1 MHKTIINLLEIKND
15 IKQFKTNVNDQV
27 ELIAVSKTFAAEQIL
42 PLIDFGH
49 IHFGENKIQEA
60 LNKWPTLKSNHPSVK
75 LHMLGKIQ
83 TNKVKYL
90 LPLFDYIH
98 SLDNYRLAEKI
109 ADQEEKKGK
118 KFSIFIQVNLGQEN
132 QKNGVMAEDLEKFY
146 SQCSSQFN
154 LNIIGLMCLPP
165 IKDEPTKYFLKL
177 QNLAKN
183 LGIPNLSMG
192 MSNDYKKAIKSGSTF
207 IRVGSRLFGSRN

>member
-1 MHKTIINLLEIKND
+1 MHKIVTNLLEIKND

-27 ELIAVSKTFAAEQIL
+27 EIIAVSKTFAAEQIL
-42 PLIDFGH
+42 PLIDLGH

-60 LNKWPTLKSNHPSVK
+60 LNKWSTLKSKYPSLK

-83 TNKVKYL
+83 TNKAKYL

-98 SLDNYRLAEKI
+98 SLDNYKLAEKI

-118 KFSIFIQVNLGQEN
+118 KLSIFIQVNLGEEN

-146 SQCSSQFN
+146 LQCSSQLN

-165 IKDEPTKYFLKL
+165 IKDEPTKHFLKL
-177 QNLAKN
+177 HNLAKN
-183 LGIPNLSMG
+183 LGIANLSMG
-192 MSNDYKKAIKSGSTF
+192 MSNDYKEAVKSGSTF

>member
-1 MHKTIINLLEIKND
+1 MHKIVTNLLEIKND

-60 LNKWPTLKSNHPSVK
+60 HNKWSTLKSKYPSLK

-83 TNKVKYL
+83 TNKAKYL

-98 SLDNYRLAEKI
+98 SLDNYKLAEKI

-118 KFSIFIQVNLGQEN
+118 KLSIFIQVNLGEEN

-146 SQCSSQFN
+146 LQCSSQLN

-165 IKDEPTKYFLKL
+165 IKDEPTKHFLKL
-177 QNLAKN
+177 HNLAKN
-183 LGIPNLSMG
+183 LGIANLSMG
-192 MSNDYKKAIKSGSTF
+192 MSSDYKEAVKSGSTF